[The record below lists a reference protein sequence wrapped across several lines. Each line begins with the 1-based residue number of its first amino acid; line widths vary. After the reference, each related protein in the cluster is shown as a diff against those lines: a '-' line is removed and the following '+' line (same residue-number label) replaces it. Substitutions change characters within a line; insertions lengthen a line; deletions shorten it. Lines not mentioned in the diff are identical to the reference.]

1 MTASER
7 AHGNALLVGKLVAL
21 SALVLLA
28 AGTAAWAGWLPYAP
42 GTSRALGRVFVL
54 VGALDL
60 AIASFFM
67 VRYRR

>member
-1 MTASER
+1 MTHSA
-7 AHGNALLVGKLVAL
+7 GNALLVGKLLAL

-28 AGTAAWAGWLPYAP
+28 AGMAALAGWLPYAA

-54 VGALDL
+54 TGALDL
-60 AIASFFM
+60 AIAFFFM

>member
-1 MTASER
+1 MTDE
-7 AHGNALLVGKLVAL
+7 HGNALLVGKLLAL

-28 AGTAAWAGWLPYAP
+28 AGTAAWAGWLPYAA
-42 GTSRALGRVFVL
+42 GTTRALARAFILIGVV
-54 VGALDL
+54 DL

>member
-1 MTASER
+1 MND
-7 AHGNALLVGKLVAL
+7 AHGNALLVGKLLAL

-28 AGTAAWAGWLPYAP
+28 AGTAAWAGWLPYAA

-60 AIASFFM
+60 AIAFFFM

>member
-1 MTASER
+1 MTDE
-7 AHGNALLVGKLVAL
+7 HGNVLLVGKLLAL

-28 AGTAAWAGWLPYAP
+28 AGTAAWAGWLPYAA
-42 GTSRALGRVFVL
+42 GTTRALARAFILIGVV
-54 VGALDL
+54 DL

>member
-1 MTASER
+1 MNE
-7 AHGNALLVGKLVAL
+7 AHGNALLVGKLLGL

-42 GTSRALGRVFVL
+42 GTSRALGRVFVI

-60 AIASFFM
+60 AIAVFFM